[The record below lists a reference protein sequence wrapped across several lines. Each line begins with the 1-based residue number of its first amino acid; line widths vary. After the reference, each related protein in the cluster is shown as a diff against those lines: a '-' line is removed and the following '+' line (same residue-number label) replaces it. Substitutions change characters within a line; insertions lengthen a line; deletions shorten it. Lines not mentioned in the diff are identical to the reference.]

1 MKFKNRQDQCIV
13 TGVRITVSFERVSS
27 GRGLREPSRPLEM
40 VPILIK
46 AVPLRMYMYMH
57 LKCGHLI
64 ALCPFL

>member
-1 MKFKNRQDQCIV
+1 MKFKNRQDQCMV

-27 GRGLREPSRPLEM
+27 GRGMREPSRPLEM

-57 LKCGHLI
+57 LKSGYFI
-64 ALCPFL
+64 VLCPFL

>member
-1 MKFKNRQDQCIV
+1 MKFKNRQDQCMV

-27 GRGLREPSRPLEM
+27 GRGMREPSRPLEM

-57 LKCGHLI
+57 LKYGYFI
-64 ALCPFL
+64 VLCPFL

>member
-1 MKFKNRQDQCIV
+1 MKFKKRQDQCIV
-13 TGVRITVSFERVSS
+13 TGVRITVFFERVSS

-57 LKCGHLI
+57 LKCGHFI
-64 ALCPFL
+64 VLCPSL